1 MLEFMKFW
9 AKEEE
14 QDIQQIEKHPVRSF
28 SAPDNVDGAK
38 EIHTNLLAP
47 QLGHAAIP
55 TDAQGEG
62 AIPTK
67 ELIKGYRALA
77 EYHEVDDAIQEIV
90 DEAIVYENDKEV
102 VWLNLDN
109 TDFSESIKAKINEEF
124 DRVVSLLQMRKHGYK
139 LFRKWYVDSRIYFH
153 KILDKENNI
162 IELRPLD
169 PMKMELVR
177 EIQKETV
184 EGVEVVNGTLEYY
197 VYKQSDYKM
206 PSWMSATNRAQ
217 TSFRIPKEAIVFAH
231 SGLMRGCADEPYIIG
246 YLDRAIKP
254 ANQLKMLEDALVIY
268 RLARAPERRVFYVD
282 VGNLPTQ
289 KAQQYVNGIM
299 QNVKNR
305 IVYDTSTGKVK
316 NTTNAMSMLEDY
328 YLPRREGSKGT
339 EVSTLPGGQSLGD
352 IEDVLYFNRKLYKAM
367 RIPTSRAA
375 SEDQGGGI
383 NFGQGAEISR
393 DELKFTKFVKRLQT
407 KFETVI
413 TDPLKHQLIVN
424 NIITEEEWDSNHEK
438 IYVVFNQDSYFEES
452 KELEILNSRM
462 NAMRD
467 LQEYAG
473 KYYSHKYIQKN
484 ILRLSDDQITA
495 MQSEIDEEETNP
507 RFQQD
512 DQGF

>member
-9 AKEEE
+9 AKEEAQE
-14 QDIQQIEKHPVRSF
+14 IQQIDKNPVRSF

-47 QLGHAAIP
+47 QAGP
-55 TDAQGEG
+55 TYSQPVEG
-62 AIPTK
+62 AESTS
-67 ELIKGYRALA
+67 ELIKRYRQLS

-102 VWLNLDN
+102 AWLNLDN
-109 TDFSESIKAKINEEF
+109 TEFSENIKTKINAEF
-124 DRVVSLLQMRKHGYK
+124 DKVISLLEMRKHGYK
-139 LFRKWYVDSRIYFH
+139 WFRKWYVDSRIYFH
-153 KILDKENNI
+153 KILDKDDNI

-177 EIQKETV
+177 EVQKENV
-184 EGVEVVNGTLEYY
+184 NGVEVVKGTLEYY
-197 VYKQSDYKM
+197 VYRQSNYTI
-206 PSWMSATNRAQ
+206 PSWMSGSAGSQ
-217 TSFRIPKEAIVFAH
+217 TFRIPKDAIVFAH
-231 SGLMRGCADEPYIIG
+231 SGLMRSCTDTPHIIG

-305 IVYDTSTGKVK
+305 VVYDTSTGQIK

-367 RIPTSRAA
+367 RIPTSRA
-375 SEDQGGGI
+375 STEDQNGGI
-383 NFGQGAEISR
+383 SFGGGAEISR

-407 KFETVI
+407 KFEPVI

-424 NIITEEEWDSNHEK
+424 NIITEEEWERNIEK

-467 LQEYAG
+467 VQDYAG

-484 ILRLSDDQITA
+484 ILRLSDDQVSVMEKEMDA
-495 MQSEIDEEETNP
+495 EANDP
-507 RFQQD
+507 RFQKD
-512 DQGF
+512 DNGF

>member
-1 MLEFMKFW
+1 MLDFMKFW

-14 QDIQQIEKHPVRSF
+14 QEINDQRANPVRSF
-28 SAPDNVDGAK
+28 SAPDNTDGAK

-47 QLGHAAIP
+47 QMGANHFPVDTAA
-55 TDAQGEG
+55 EG
-62 AIPTK
+62 TMPVK
-67 ELIKGYRALA
+67 ELIASYRALA

-109 TDFSESIKAKINEEF
+109 TNFSEAIKAKINEEF
-124 DRVVSLLQMRKHGYK
+124 DAVIGLLHMRKFGYK
-139 LFRKWYVDSRIYFH
+139 WFRKWYVDSRIYFH

-162 IELRPLD
+162 IELRPLN

-177 EIQKETV
+177 EVQKETV
-184 EGVEVVNGTLEYY
+184 DGVDVVVGTLEYY
-197 VYKQSDYKM
+197 IYRQSDYKM
-206 PSWMSATNRAQ
+206 PSWMASTRSQSAI
-217 TSFRIPKEAIVFAH
+217 RIPRDAIVYAH
-231 SGLMRGCADEPYIIG
+231 SGLNRGCVDNPYIIG

-289 KAQQYVNGIM
+289 KAQQYVNNIM

-305 IVYDTSTGKVK
+305 VVYDSNTGKVK

-383 NFGQGAEISR
+383 NFGGGSEITR
-393 DELKFTKFVKRLQT
+393 DELKFTKFIKRLQT

-413 TDPLKHQLIVN
+413 TDPLHHQLIVK
-424 NIITEEEWDSNHEK
+424 NIITEEEWAANYEK
-438 IYVVFNQDSYFEES
+438 LYVVFNQDSYFEES

-467 LQEYAG
+467 VGEYAG

-484 ILRLSDDQITA
+484 ILRLSDDQINT
-495 MQSEIDEEETNP
+495 MQIEIDEEEKNP
-507 RFQQD
+507 RFQPD

>member
-1 MLEFMKFW
+1 MLGFMKFW
-9 AKEEE
+9 SKEEE
-14 QDIQQIEKHPVRSF
+14 QEVSDIQKNPVRSF
-28 SAPDNVDGAK
+28 AAPDNVDGAK
-38 EIHTNLLAP
+38 DIHTNLLAP
-47 QLGHAAIP
+47 QMGSQFIP
-55 TDAQGEG
+55 GTTNESGTV
-62 AIPTK
+62 PVK
-67 ELIKGYRALA
+67 ELISSYRSLA

-109 TDFSESIKAKINEEF
+109 TDFSENIKKRINEEF
-124 DRVVSLLQMRKHGYK
+124 EKVVSLLHMRKHGYK
-139 LFRKWYVDSRIYFH
+139 WFRKWYVDSRIYFH
-153 KILDKENNI
+153 KILDKDNNI

-169 PMKMELVR
+169 PMKIELVR
-177 EIQKETV
+177 EIQKETID
-184 EGVEVVNGTLEYY
+184 GVEIVKGTLEYY
-197 VYKQSDYKM
+197 VYRQSDYKM
-206 PSWMSATNRAQ
+206 PSWMDTSSRSQ
-217 TSFRIPKEAIVFAH
+217 SSFRIPKEAIVFAH
-231 SGLMRGCADEPYIIG
+231 SGLIRGCSEKQTIIG

-305 IVYDTSTGKVK
+305 LVYDTNTGSVK

-352 IEDVLYFNRKLYKAM
+352 IEDVMYFNRKLYKAM
-367 RIPTSRAA
+367 RIPTSRAS
-375 SEDQGGGI
+375 SEDQSGGI
-383 NFGQGAEISR
+383 NFGGGAEITR

-407 KFETVI
+407 RFETVL
-413 TDPLKHQLIVN
+413 TDPLKHQLMVN
-424 NIITEEEWDSNHEK
+424 NIITEEEWEANIEK

-467 LQEYAG
+467 VTEYAG

-484 ILRLSDDQITA
+484 ILRLSDDQIEA
-495 MQSEIDEEETNP
+495 MQADIDHEDTNP
-507 RFQQD
+507 RFQTD
-512 DQGF
+512 DRGF